1 MSALQAPHATPGRS
15 LNAAAQKTTFEPIR
29 VPLDA
34 IEAYRKSNPLFT
46 EFLIESGRV
55 IIEGNMPGKLVGAQ
69 EHGKYTIN
77 Q

>member
-1 MSALQAPHATPGRS
+1 MSTLTGAHATPGRS
-15 LNAAAQKTTFEPIR
+15 LNTAAQKTTFEPIR

-55 IIEGNMPGKLVGAQ
+55 IIEGNIPEELAATRRERSGKR
-69 EHGKYTIN
+69 
-77 Q
+77 